1 MIKIRNLSK
10 HYADRQIL
18 RDINLEICRGEIHGL
33 LGISGAGKS
42 TLLRCI
48 NGLESFDDN
57 GSLTVDGVEINRLPV
72 KRLREFRKKIGM
84 IFQDFALLQRKT
96 VIENV
101 MLPMQCWQQDIGD
114 IPQRAWALLKL
125 VGIEDKAHFR
135 PQQISGGQKQRV
147 AIARALALEPQ
158 ILLCDEA
165 TSALDP
171 ITTKSILDLLKEINQ
186 RLNITIVMVTHQ
198 MDVVKAACDRL
209 SIIEQG
215 ELIATN
221 SVEQIFIENPPAL
234 QRITGDIAMRFMPG
248 QVGFKITLPSTELST
263 SILLGLSAVVNQAF
277 TIFFTQTD
285 YCKTASIVHYYI
297 TTENQYHRQVIAY
310 LKSNAVAFQEL
321 TSPIIGMTHN

>member
-1 MIKIRNLSK
+1 
-10 HYADRQIL
+10 
-18 RDINLEICRGEIHGL
+18 
-33 LGISGAGKS
+33 
-42 TLLRCI
+42 
-48 NGLESFDDN
+48 
-57 GSLTVDGVEINRLPV
+57 
-72 KRLREFRKKIGM
+72 
-84 IFQDFALLQRKT
+84 
-96 VIENV
+96 
-101 MLPMQCWQQDIGD
+101 
-114 IPQRAWALLKL
+114 
-125 VGIEDKAHFR
+125 
-135 PQQISGGQKQRV
+135 
-147 AIARALALEPQ
+147 
-158 ILLCDEA
+158 
-165 TSALDP
+165 
-171 ITTKSILDLLKEINQ
+171 
-186 RLNITIVMVTHQ
+186 MVTHQ